1 MTVGHWYTNGRY
13 IMNPGVS
20 GAFTWNGST
29 TTMALYAAL
38 VNSGTYT
45 PDPYNDQYLST
56 AIASSAEPAAATG
69 YLRTPVQLEPIVTA
83 QKTGPTSDYVI
94 YPVDPL
100 YPLTWTVNPSQTMTA
115 GYIIFYWD
123 LNVHNGQVPPLTTYY
138 PSGTNNTYDSTSPMI
153 AYGPFVDS
161 SSGNNYW
168 TTTTLSAMVAYSYD
182 TSFIGHSTLLSSQ
195 VL

>member
-1 MTVGHWYTNGRY
+1 MTVGHWYANGRY
-13 IMNPGVS
+13 LMNPGVS

-29 TTMALYAAL
+29 TNYALYAAL

-69 YLRTPVQLEPIVTA
+69 YLRAPVQLAAITKY
-83 QKTGPTSDYVI
+83 QKTGPTADYVI
-94 YPVDPL
+94 YPANATYTL
-100 YPLTWTVNPSQTMTA
+100 NWTVNSAQTMTA
-115 GYIIFYWD
+115 GTIIFYWD
-123 LNVHNGQVPPLTTYY
+123 LNVKNSLVSPLSSYY
-138 PSGTNNTYDSTSPMI
+138 PSGTNNTYDSTCPLI

-161 SSGNNYW
+161 SSGHNYW
-168 TTTTLSAMVAYSYD
+168 TGPALVWYSYD
-182 TSFIGHSTLLSSQ
+182 TSFTGNSTILSSQ